1 VKLTEK
7 PGRAELN
14 AAMAEAVRM
23 VETGRSGPAVRLL
36 KDIAR
41 HRPDD
46 FDIEHL
52 LGAARVMD
60 GRFVDGIRH
69 LERAATLR
77 PKAPA
82 VWINLA
88 AAHEQ
93 SGAREKAVDAYG
105 KALTLAPTHAQTNHR
120 LCLALLALGR
130 AAQAEAQAAAFR
142 AANPRSDEA
151 HVTAALVD
159 VAEGRDDAAIESLA
173 TARRLAPANT
183 LALANLA
190 FLLGKRGRYAEALP
204 LLEDLVARRPSDWE
218 ALEKL
223 VHTKRALLDWS
234 GLAEHERRLL
244 DAVRTTTV
252 SVDPWTLFSISDDPG
267 LLRNAAMRRSERITA
282 TKPRQLTPAATYPH
296 SRIRIGYLSGDFV
309 DHPVAHSLTGLIG
322 AHDRSRFEVIAL
334 SLSADDGSAV
344 RNRLEASFDKFV
356 DLAGVAPV
364 EVALRMRELEI
375 DIAVDVSGA
384 TERGSPMI
392 LAHRPARVQ
401 VSYLGYPGTSGAPW
415 LDYLIADPVVVP
427 PSADR
432 HYTEN
437 VVRLPH
443 SFFPPSRRE
452 IAPDPGPRSAHGL
465 PAEAVVF
472 ASFNNAFK
480 LSPGLFESWIR
491 ILSAV
496 PGSVL
501 WLRTSGDAA
510 DDRLRAT
517 ARSHGVE
524 ADRLVFAPRVPS
536 EADHLARLRL
546 ADLFLDSA
554 PYNAHT
560 TASDALWAG
569 LPVLTVPGAS
579 FASRVAAS
587 LVSGAGL
594 PELIVAD
601 RDTAVATAV
610 ALAGDPDR
618 LGDIR
623 RRLAAARENAP
634 LFAIDAYA
642 RHLEAA
648 FIAMHARSRA
658 GSKPGPFAI
667 SGSSEVI

>member
-1 VKLTEK
+1 MKLTER

-46 FDIEHL
+46 FDVEHL
-52 LGAARVMD
+52 LGMARVMD

-69 LERAATLR
+69 LERAAALR
-77 PKAPA
+77 PEALA

-88 AAHEQ
+88 GAQEQ
-93 SGAREKAVDAYG
+93 AGAREKAVDAYG
-105 KALTLAPTHAQTNHR
+105 KALTLAPTHSQANHR
-120 LCLALLALGR
+120 LCLALLALDR
-130 AAQAEAQAAAFR
+130 ATEAEAQAAAFR
-142 AANPRSDEA
+142 TANPRSDEA

-159 VAEGRDDAAIESLA
+159 VAQGRDEAAIESLSA
-173 TARRLAPANT
+173 ARRLRPDNT

-204 LLEDLVARRPSDWE
+204 LLGDLVARRPSDWE

-223 VHTKRALLDWS
+223 VHTKRALLDWG
-234 GLAEHERRLL
+234 GLADLERRLL
-244 DAVRTTTV
+244 DAVRTTTIA
-252 SVDPWTLFSISDDPG
+252 VDPWTLFSISDDPG
-267 LLRNAAMRRSERITA
+267 LLRSAAIRRSERITS
-282 TKPRQLTPAATYPH
+282 TRPRQLTPAATYPH
-296 SRIRIGYLSGDFV
+296 PRIRLGYLSGDFV
-309 DHPVAHSLTGLIG
+309 DHPVAHSLTGLID
-322 AHDRSRFEVIAL
+322 AHDRKRFEVFAI
-334 SLSADDGSAV
+334 SVSANDGSAV
-344 RNRLEASFDKFV
+344 RKRLAASFDQFV

-364 EVALRMRELEI
+364 DVALRMRELEI
-375 DIAVDVSGA
+375 DIAIDVSGA
-384 TERGSPMI
+384 TERGCPMV
-392 LAHRPARVQ
+392 LSHRPARVQ

-427 PSADR
+427 ASSDR
-432 HYTEN
+432 HYTESIA
-437 VVRLPH
+437 RLPH

-452 IAPDPGPRSAHGL
+452 IASDPGPRTAHGL
-465 PAEAVVF
+465 PSDAIVF

-480 LSPGLFESWIR
+480 LSPGVFESWMR

-501 WLRTSGDAA
+501 WLRTTGDAA
-510 DDRLRAT
+510 DDRLRAA

-524 ADRLVFAPRVPS
+524 ADRLVFAPRVPH

-587 LVSGAGL
+587 LVSAAGL
-594 PELIVAD
+594 PELIASD
-601 RDTAVATAV
+601 RQAAVATAV
-610 ALAGDPDR
+610 ALASDPDR
-618 LGDIR
+618 LGGIR
-623 RRLAAARENAP
+623 RRLAAARDDGP

-648 FIAMHARSRA
+648 LLAMHARSRA
-658 GSKPGPFAI
+658 GSKPRSFAI
-667 SGSSEVI
+667 SGSCEVI